1 MDLTY
6 LAPFLEII
14 NTQPMFVFNH
24 DRNTPEQAAAF
35 LNESALKRA
44 AKWTKVTIPR
54 FDPDKQKY

>member
-24 DRNTPEQAAAF
+24 DRNTPEQADLTQISKSTKGFDNDANQKMEIIT
-35 LNESALKRA
+35 LALSR
-44 AKWTKVTIPR
+44 P
-54 FDPDKQKY
+54 

>member
-1 MDLTY
+1 MDWTY

-24 DRNTPEQAAAF
+24 DRNTAEQAAAF
-35 LNESALKRA
+35 LNESALKRE

-54 FDPDKQKY
+54 FDPEKPKY

>member
-35 LNESALKRA
+35 LNEAALKEQQNEQR
-44 AKWTKVTIPR
+44 WLPR
-54 FDPDKQKY
+54 SDPDKQKH

>member
-35 LNESALKRA
+35 LNEAALKEQQNEQR
-44 AKWTKVTIPR
+44 
-54 FDPDKQKY
+54 